1 MRDSYTPP
9 ATAVVP
15 ERPAAAPAPGTVIAT
30 HADDCFV
37 CGTEGS
43 ALGLVKT
50 LGDGVTVHAAFTVR
64 ADHQG
69 GPGVLHGGLLASAF
83 DETFGVL
90 PNFVL
95 GTIAVTGR
103 LETEYVRPVPVG
115 TTVHIRAACEGVHGR
130 KYYMTADARLDSPEG
145 PVAGRA
151 RSLFIAVGIEHYA
164 PYNER
169 GDFRATFR
177 NSHNAP
183 DPA

>member
-15 ERPAAAPAPGTVIAT
+15 ERPAGAPAPGTVVAT
-30 HADDCFV
+30 HAPDCFV
-37 CGTEGS
+37 CGTDGA

-50 LGDGVTVHAAFTVR
+50 IGDGVTVHAEFTVR
-64 ADHQG
+64 PEHQG

-83 DETFGVL
+83 DETLGAL

-95 GTIAVTGR
+95 GSIAVTGR

-115 TTVHIRAACEGVHGR
+115 TTVHLRAVCDAVHGR
-130 KYYMTADARLDSPEG
+130 KYYMSAEARLDSLDG
-145 PVAGRA
+145 PVAGRS
-151 RSLFIAVGIEHYA
+151 RSLFIAVGVEHYA
-164 PYNER
+164 PYTER
-169 GDFRATFR
+169 DDLGGAFRRART
-177 NSHNAP
+177 AG